1 MPSTLH
7 LKVLFHD
14 TDQLFIDFSIF
25 YHLPKHLTALEIR
38 APQTIP
44 QDPKELVFSLPKR
57 LMRIEI
63 SFPISIDF
71 SSRDWYEQQERILE
85 NKKRH
90 RLAVKNLKAALLL
103 YYSDPFWNTR
113 GLKKDRYVNFVL
125 L

>member
-1 MPSTLH
+1 
-7 LKVLFHD
+7 
-14 TDQLFIDFSIF
+14 
-25 YHLPKHLTALEIR
+25 
-38 APQTIP
+38 
-44 QDPKELVFSLPKR
+44 
-57 LMRIEI
+57 MRIEI